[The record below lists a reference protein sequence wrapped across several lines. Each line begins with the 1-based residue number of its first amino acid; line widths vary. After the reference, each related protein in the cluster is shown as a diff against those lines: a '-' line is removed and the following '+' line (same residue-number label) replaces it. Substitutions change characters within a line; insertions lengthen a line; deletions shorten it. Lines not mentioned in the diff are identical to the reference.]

1 MLLLA
6 ASRLG
11 DALELVLTRLPDLL
25 PPAPLILPQSQ
36 SHTRRRQSSASSRP
50 TTFLSH
56 HQYHQHQ
63 SNHRRRSPHKTLFTS
78 SPTAAGLSSWCP
90 NRKNPRKCSP
100 VVASSAA
107 SAGSADSADDSLND
121 RSAAGAPGAGTGS
134 DGNLAGSGSPDGDG
148 AEVAVGVKEVGGVAV
163 EDGGTEGEKAS
174 ALPEWVPRWALEM
187 HPAGQAAA
195 SVGLYMFHM
204 VRGPCWNYWYIV
216 AAPSLIR

>member
-1 MLLLA
+1 M
-6 ASRLG
+6 
-11 DALELVLTRLPDLL
+11 TRPPNL
-25 PPAPLILPQSQ
+25 PPPDPPILSQTQ

-50 TTFLSH
+50 TTLLSH
-56 HQYHQHQ
+56 HQHHQHQ
-63 SNHRRRSPHKTLFTS
+63 SNHRRRSPHKTLFTL
-78 SPTAAGLSSWCP
+78 SPTAAGLSSWWP
-90 NRKNPRKCSP
+90 KRKNPRKNYP

-107 SAGSADSADDSLND
+107 SAGAADSADGSLND

-148 AEVAVGVKEVGGVAV
+148 AEIAVGVEEVGVVAV
-163 EDGGTEGEKAS
+163 ENEGTEGEKAS

-204 VRGPCWNYWYIV
+204 VRDRCWNCWYNG
-216 AAPSLIR
+216 ASPSLRR